1 MVQTRRVLPL
11 DWLPF
16 LLWAAYFTIP
26 FFWFL
31 VHPFAGFWRRHRGRT
46 YAVYAVGIWL
56 AFLAGFSATSSF
68 WFAERFERTWPVV
81 LAGFAL
87 ISLELVLTRRA
98 EGELGVPILIGWAE
112 RDPQQFPPRLVDSGI
127 YRRVRHPRYLAAMS
141 VLFGAALLTGAWRL
155 IYMTVMGLPLY
166 ALLALLEERELLQ
179 RIGEPYRD
187 YCRRVPRFI
196 PRLRL

>member
-1 MVQTRRVLPL
+1 MLPL

-31 VHPFAGFWRRHRGRT
+31 VHPFAGFWRRRRGRT
-46 YAVYAVGIWL
+46 YAAYGMGIWL
-56 AFLAGFSATSSF
+56 AFLAGFSVSSGF
-68 WFAERFERTWPVV
+68 WFAERFERTWPVL

-87 ISLELVLTRRA
+87 IVVEPLVTRRA
-98 EGELGVPILIGWAE
+98 EGELGLPILVGWAE
-112 RDPQQFPPRLVDSGI
+112 RDPDQFPPRLVETGI
-127 YRRVRHPRYLAAMS
+127 YRRVRHPRYLAAMC
-141 VLFGAALLTGAWRL
+141 VLFGAALLAGAWRL
-155 IYMTVMGLPLY
+155 LYLSALGIPLFT
-166 ALLALLEERELLQ
+166 LLAWLEERELLQ

-187 YCRRVPRFI
+187 YCRRVPRFL

>member
-1 MVQTRRVLPL
+1 VQTRQVSPV

-31 VHPFAGFWRRHRGRT
+31 VHPFAEFWRRRRGRT
-46 YAVYAVGIWL
+46 YTAYAVGIWL
-56 AFLAGFSATSSF
+56 AFLAGFSASNSF
-68 WFAERFERTWPVV
+68 WFAERFERPWPVV

-87 ISLELVLTRRA
+87 ISLEVLVTRRA
-98 EGELGVPILIGWAE
+98 EGELGAPILIGWAE
-112 RDPQQFPPRLVDSGI
+112 RDPVQFPPRLVDSGI
-127 YRRVRHPRYLAAMS
+127 YRRVRHPRYLAAMG
-141 VLFGAALLTGAWRL
+141 VLVGTALLTGAWRL
-155 IYMTVMGLPLY
+155 LYMTAAGLPLY
-166 ALLALLEERELLQ
+166 FLLARIEESELLK

>member
-1 MVQTRRVLPL
+1 MLLL

-46 YAVYAVGIWL
+46 YAAYAVGIWL
-56 AFLAGFSATSSF
+56 AFLAGFSASSGF
-68 WFAERFERTWPVV
+68 WFADRLERTWPVL

-87 ISLELVLTRRA
+87 IAVEPLVTRRA
-98 EGELGVPILIGWAE
+98 EAELGMPILVGWAE
-112 RDPQQFPPRLVDSGI
+112 RDPEQFPPRLVETGI

-141 VLFGAALLTGAWRL
+141 VLFGAAMLAGSWRL
-155 IYMTVMGLPLY
+155 LYLSALGIPLFT
-166 ALLALLEERELLQ
+166 LLAWLEERELLR

-187 YCRRVPRFI
+187 YCRRVPRFL

>member
-1 MVQTRRVLPL
+1 MQTRGVLPI

-16 LLWAAYFTIP
+16 LLWTAYFTIP

-31 VHPFAGFWRRHRGRT
+31 VHPFAGFWRRRRGRT
-46 YAVYAVGIWL
+46 YAAYAVGIWL
-56 AFLAGFSATSSF
+56 AFLAGFAVSSGF
-68 WFAERFERTWPVV
+68 WFAERFERTWPLVV
-81 LAGFAL
+81 AGFAL
-87 ISLELVLTRRA
+87 ISFEVLITRRA
-98 EGELGVPILIGWAE
+98 EGELGMPILIGWAE
-112 RDPQQFPPRLVDSGI
+112 RDPKQFPPRLVESGI
-127 YRRVRHPRYLAAMS
+127 YRRVRHPRYLAALS

-155 IYMTVMGLPLY
+155 LYLTASAVPLY
-166 ALLALLEERELLQ
+166 FLLTWLEERELRQ

>member
-1 MVQTRRVLPL
+1 MQTSKVLLL

-31 VHPFAGFWRRHRGRT
+31 VHPFPGFWRRQRGRT
-46 YAVYAVGIWL
+46 YAAYAVGIWL
-56 AFLAGFSATSSF
+56 AFLAGFSASSGF
-68 WFAERFERTWPVV
+68 WFAERFERTWPVL

-87 ISLELVLTRRA
+87 LFVEPLVTRRA
-98 EGELGVPILIGWAE
+98 EGELGTPILVGWAE
-112 RDPQQFPPRLVDSGI
+112 RDPEQFPPRLVESGI

-141 VLFGAALLTGAWRL
+141 VLFGAALLAGAWRL
-155 IYMTVMGLPLY
+155 LYLSALAIPLY
-166 ALLALLEERELLQ
+166 TLLVWLEERELLQ

-187 YCRRVPRFI
+187 YCRRVPRFL